1 MYMAKRRG
9 ILLLMSLSA
18 IAVII
23 VSLVAACG
31 SKSDKSNTN
40 ASVSY
45 TSTDQAAK
53 SSSSANAAVDLSQSM
68 NDAAAGLGANSNPTP
83 YNAPGINSNA
93 DTSSLS
99 AIDPQL
105 KSLADG
111 MIGQMKSTVVVDTVA
126 RARAMRSAHLASAPS
141 ATSLTISGYCVDGV
155 GTFKITGSDSSTVTY
170 KEYTVDIVLNACP
183 DSTTSIHSVS
193 TGTIHVYEKELND
206 NSSVNRHAT
215 IDLTALDYNSAVLT
229 KTKKAKGDFNA
240 DESGSLTSR
249 TGTNSANGSY
259 SETVPVS
266 GGEQVGT
273 FYFTSLSGAWTWDLA
288 SNVKTVSNTLNG
300 SFGYSIVSPT
310 GSLKLDI
317 ALANLQDKVRH
328 NDIGSLLGSRDRWIN
343 GSITITWT
351 PDLSVYGCIGGT
363 ITFTTAQATPLHYSI
378 PASNCPASGTLVINN
393 ATIIYGNPIVIK
405 VGNDQKTFNSCAEM
419 DHDGLCGGNN

>member
-1 MYMAKRRG
+1 MEKRRG
-9 ILLLMSLSA
+9 FLLFLSMSA
-18 IAVII
+18 IAMLI

-53 SSSSANAAVDLSQSM
+53 SGSSANAAVDLSQSM
-68 NDAAAGLGANSNPTP
+68 NDAAAGLGTDSNPTA
-83 YNAPGINSNA
+83 YNAPGVNSSA
-93 DTSSLS
+93 DTASLS

-111 MIGQMKSTVVVDTVA
+111 MIGQMKSTIVA
-126 RARAMRSAHLASAPS
+126 DAVAKARAMRSAHLASAPS
-141 ATSLTISGYCVDGV
+141 ATSLTIHGFCVDGV
-155 GTFKITGSDSSTVTY
+155 GTFTITGSDSSTVTY

-183 DSTTSIHSVS
+183 DSTSAIHSVS
-193 TGTIHVYEKELND
+193 SGTIHVYEKELND

-215 IDLTALDYNSAVLT
+215 IDLTALDYNGAALT

-259 SETVPVS
+259 SETIPVT

-273 FYFTSLSGAWTWDLA
+273 FYFTNLSGAWTWNLA
-288 SNVKTVSNTLNG
+288 SSVKTVSNTLNG
-300 SFGYSIVSPT
+300 SFGLNVTSPS

-317 ALANLQDKVRH
+317 ALANLQDRVRH

-343 GSITITWT
+343 CSITITWT
-351 PDLSVYGCIGGT
+351 PDLSAYGCIGGT
-363 ITFTTAQATPLHYSI
+363 TTFTTAEATPLHYSI
-378 PASNCPASGTLVINN
+378 PASKCPATGTLVINN
-393 ATIIYGNPIVIK
+393 ATIIFGNPIVVK
-405 VGNDQKTFNSCAEM
+405 VGNDQTTFASCAEM
-419 DHDGLCGGNN
+419 DHNGLCGGNN